1 MKKSLLSLAAVAS
14 MAFAGYAHE
23 ATLTFSELGYENA
36 AELNEIKVNDDITV
50 TFGLVEG
57 STQSNTAKYYTSGAA
72 ARVYASNT
80 ITVKGAEGV
89 TLESISY
96 TLSSGYSWLEGSV
109 TTEPTFDIETG
120 TWTGSTNEVMFTNGT
135 GNKGQVRFSA
145 MNFTYSGGTGTG
157 GTETPT
163 PPEPTVTEVANIQA
177 FISTGVKGTTYKFT
191 NPVNVAYQNGTRL
204 YVEDATGSLLIF
216 GTANQTYKN
225 GDVIPAGFTGGY
237 DNYYGIIEFTNPEGL
252 QAATETTTV
261 DPELLTMEEL
271 SADMVSKY
279 VKVEGVEITQEGSN
293 FYGTDETGVKI
304 QLYNRFKIDIPVE
317 VTNMTVVGTISVYNN
332 LPQIEPIEI
341 TDAGGV
347 VVEVCKTPLINP
359 ASGEVA
365 EGTLV
370 SISCETEGAEIHYTV
385 DGSEPTA
392 DSPVYTEEFP
402 INADMTV
409 QAIAMK
415 EGMEN
420 SSIAVAEYTIKANA
434 DNVASFLFNNPSTL
448 NPSLLPDVATVKLE
462 VEAGSEQYFA
472 DNANYYFKATDVPFS
487 NGNVTVTVTTDYTAD
502 DGSAKNATDGRVYY
516 QSGGAIQLR
525 AYKNAT
531 ITIASVDPQNLITA
545 IKFGFNNTSS
555 AGQFSPAL
563 TDGEW
568 SAAEGAASVKFTLAG
583 TVQIN
588 TIDVTCQN
596 KLSGV
601 ENVAEEN
608 TDAPVEYYNLQ
619 GVRVI
624 NPENGLYIRRQG
636 NNVTKVI
643 IR

>member
-23 ATLTFSELGYENA
+23 ASVTFSALGYENA
-36 AELNEIKVNDDITV
+36 AELTEVKVNDDITL
-50 TFGLVEG
+50 TFDGG
-57 STQSNTAKYYTSGAA
+57 GNSNTPKYYNTGKA
-72 ARVYASNT
+72 ARLYGDNTVTVTGATGVT
-80 ITVKGAEGV
+80 ITDIKFTTGTGDYVFNAES
-89 TLESISY
+89 TAS
-96 TLSSGYSWLEGSV
+96 
-109 TTEPTFDIETG
+109 EPTFNVSDAE
-120 TWTGSTNEVMFTNGT
+120 WTGSANAVTFTQG
-135 GNKGQVRFSA
+135 GKKGHVRISA
-145 MNFTYSGGTGTG
+145 ISFTYTGGTGTG

-261 DPELLTMEEL
+261 APELLTMEEL

-304 QLYNRFKIDIPVE
+304 QLYNRFKIEIPAE
-317 VTNMTVVGTISVYNN
+317 VTNMTVVGTVSVYNN

-347 VVEVCKTPLINP
+347 VVEVCKTPAINP

-448 NPSLLPDVATVKLE
+448 NPSLLPDFATVQLE